1 MTALMPTYARS
12 ELAFERGEGS
22 FLYTA
27 NGTAFLDYATGIA
40 VNALGHGHP
49 HIVAALKAQAD
60 KLWHVSNLYTI
71 PEAERLAE
79 RLTALCF
86 ADKVFFT
93 NSGAEALEGSFK
105 TARRYQSVTGN
116 PQRWRIIS
124 VTGAFHG
131 RTLATLSATN
141 NAKHLDGF
149 GPRVDGFDQV
159 PFGNTNALRAAITQ
173 ETAGVVIEPIQG
185 EGGLTAA
192 DENYLKALR
201 ATCDEFGLMLIFDEV
216 QCGMGRS
223 GKLFAHQWAG
233 VEPDIMALAKG
244 IGGGFPLGAF
254 LASESAAQGMT
265 PGTHGSTYGG
275 GPLATAVGNAVL
287 DVMTEPGFLEQVQAT
302 AVTLEA
308 ALAALQARHPD
319 KIEALRGMGLI
330 RGLRLT
336 DSLPAGD
343 MVVALRKE
351 QVLTVPAGDNVVRVL
366 PPLTTTAQEI
376 ALFCAA
382 VDRVLSA

>member
-287 DVMTEPGFLEQVQAT
+287 DVMTEPDFLEQVQAT

-308 ALAALQARHPD
+308 ALAALQACHPD

>member
-12 ELAFERGEGS
+12 ELAFERGDGS

-27 NGTAFLDYATGIA
+27 DGSAYLDYATGIA

-49 HIVAALKAQAD
+49 HLVATLKAQAD

-71 PEAERLAE
+71 PEGERLAQ
-79 RLTALCF
+79 RLTELCF

-105 TARRYQSVTGN
+105 TARRYQSATGN

-159 PFGNTNALRAAITQ
+159 PFGNTNALRAAITE

-233 VEPDIMALAKG
+233 IEPDIMALAKG

-254 LASESAAQGMT
+254 LASETAAQGMT

-275 GPLATAVGNAVL
+275 NPLAVAVGNAVL
-287 DVMTEPGFLEQVQAT
+287 DVMTEPGFLEQVQST
-302 AVTLEA
+302 AAVLET
-308 ALAALQARHPD
+308 ALLALKERHSD
-319 KIEALRGMGLI
+319 KIDAIRGMGLI
-330 RGLRLT
+330 RGLRFA
-336 DSLPAGD
+336 DALPAGD
-343 MVVALRKE
+343 MVLALRKE
-351 QVLTVPAGDNVVRVL
+351 RVLSVPAGDNVLRVL
-366 PPLTTTAQEI
+366 PPLTTSAAEI
-376 ALFCAA
+376 DLFCAA
-382 VDRVLSA
+382 LDRLLSA